1 MTAMMMENKM
11 FLTTSDNEKSAHIP
25 VMLDAVLE
33 GLNIHPEGIYIDAT
47 FGRGGHARAIL
58 DKLNQSGRLLV
69 LDRDPEAIF
78 EAHALAA
85 KDKRLTVKQGSFK
98 NLYTWCE
105 AEDLI
110 GKVDGILFDLGV
122 SSPQLDS
129 ANRGFSFKNDGPL
142 DMRMDPSTGI
152 SAADWLNSAEETAIS
167 TVLQTL
173 GEERFH
179 RRIARAIVAG
189 RNAAPITTTR
199 QLAEIVSK
207 ANPAWE
213 KIKHPATRS
222 FQAIRIF
229 INNELE
235 EITLG
240 LDQALEILANG
251 GRLAVISF
259 HSLEDRLVKRFIQKH
274 EKGDEHPIGLP
285 ILASQMNQRL
295 RRLGRSIKPMEGE
308 IAKNKR
314 ARSAILRLAEKGC
327 HSK

>member
-1 MTAMMMENKM
+1 MTI
-11 FLTTSDNEKSAHIP
+11 SDNEKSAHIP
-25 VMLDAVLE
+25 VMLNAVVE

-58 DKLNQSGRLLV
+58 EKLNQNGRLLV
-69 LDRDPEAIF
+69 LDRDPEAIS
-78 EAHALAA
+78 EANALAL
-85 KDKRLTVKQGSFK
+85 KNQHLSVRQGSFK

-110 GKVDGILFDLGV
+110 GKVNGILFDLGV
-122 SSPQLDS
+122 SSPQLDAAS
-129 ANRGFSFKNDGPL
+129 RGFSFKNDGPL

-152 SAADWLNSAEETAIS
+152 SAADWLNSAEETVIS
-167 TVLQTL
+167 TVLQKF

-179 RRIARAIVAG
+179 RRIARAIIAA
-189 RNAAPITTTR
+189 RNTAPITTTR

-240 LDQALEILANG
+240 LEQALEILANG

-295 RRLGRSIKPMEGE
+295 RRLGRSIKPMDAE

-314 ARSAILRLAEKGC
+314 ARSAILRLAEKRC

>member
-1 MTAMMMENKM
+1 MTIILMENKM

-25 VMLDAVLE
+25 VLLEAALE
-33 GLNIHPEGIYIDAT
+33 GLNIRPEGIYIDAT

-58 DKLNQSGRLLV
+58 DKLNQNGRLLV
-69 LDRDPEAIF
+69 LDRDPEAIS
-78 EAHALAA
+78 EANALAA
-85 KDKRLTVKQGSFK
+85 KDKRLAVRQGSFE
-98 NLYTWCE
+98 NLYAWCE
-105 AEDLI
+105 TEDLI
-110 GKVDGILFDLGV
+110 EKIDGILFDLGV

-129 ANRGFSFKNDGPL
+129 ASRGFSFKNDGPL
-142 DMRMDPSTGI
+142 DMRMDPSVGI
-152 SAADWLNSAEETAIS
+152 SAADWLNSAEEAFIG
-167 TVLQTL
+167 TVLKTL

-179 RRIARAIVAG
+179 RRIARAIIAA
-189 RNAAPITTTR
+189 RNDAPITMTR
-199 QLAEIVSK
+199 QLAEIIAK
-207 ANPAWE
+207 AHPAWE

-295 RRLGRSIKPMEGE
+295 RRVGRSIKPTERE

-314 ARSAILRLAEKGC
+314 ARSAILRLAEKRC
-327 HSK
+327 NSK